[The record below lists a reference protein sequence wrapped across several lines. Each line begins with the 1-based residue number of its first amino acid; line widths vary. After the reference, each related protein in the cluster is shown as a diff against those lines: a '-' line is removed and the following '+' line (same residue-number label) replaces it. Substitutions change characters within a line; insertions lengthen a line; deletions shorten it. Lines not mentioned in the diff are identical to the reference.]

1 MTVLVIDDQIH
12 VVDGILSEVDWD
24 RLGIETVWK
33 AYSAAEAKGI
43 LLLNQVD
50 IMLCDIEMPGENG
63 LSLLKWTLDQGMET
77 ECIFLTAHADFVYAR
92 TAMQLGS
99 FDYILQ
105 PARYEDIENA
115 ILRVKQRIKEK
126 RDQKKYYSYGKT
138 LFEERD
144 RITDQLI
151 GEWYQE
157 PENGGCCRKLLEDMQ
172 KMGKPVC
179 NTSPARLLLCQVL
192 KWNNAASDRELFRNS
207 CANILEELLQE
218 WEQKA
223 HIGSL
228 NQEEYIFILY
238 GTVQKQPESTKMW
251 EILRKFFSAAG
262 QFFSCDM
269 ALYVGNMVMFEDMP
283 CELAVIRQL
292 KEDNVARRSG
302 VYRAE
307 NGEDRV
313 EPQIRQPD
321 FRTWEK
327 LLLQGMGKQVY
338 EDAMRYLQELSDA
351 DCLNAGNLQKF
362 YSDFY
367 RVICLAEERTDT
379 AWEDIFP
386 EEEQRQTALHAY
398 ETLQDMQLFLKTVT
412 SYFSGEE
419 VDAGRAVGQV
429 DAIKEYIY
437 HHLDSDIRREDIAVA
452 VFMNPNYVSRLFKKV
467 EGISLKEF
475 IVQEKM
481 KMARALLLNSQLP
494 VSIVALKVGYSNF
507 SHFSQVYRKFFGV
520 SPTDERKR

>member
-50 IMLCDIEMPGENG
+50 IML
-63 LSLLKWTLDQGMET
+63 WTLDQGMET

-192 KWNNAASDRELFRNS
+192 NGIMQHGTGSFSAIPAPIYWRNCFRN
-207 CANILEELLQE
+207 
-218 WEQKA
+218 
-223 HIGSL
+223 GS
-228 NQEEYIFILY
+228 
-238 GTVQKQPESTKMW
+238 
-251 EILRKFFSAAG
+251 
-262 QFFSCDM
+262 
-269 ALYVGNMVMFEDMP
+269 
-283 CELAVIRQL
+283 
-292 KEDNVARRSG
+292 RR
-302 VYRAE
+302 
-307 NGEDRV
+307 
-313 EPQIRQPD
+313 
-321 FRTWEK
+321 
-327 LLLQGMGKQVY
+327 L
-338 EDAMRYLQELSDA
+338 
-351 DCLNAGNLQKF
+351 
-362 YSDFY
+362 
-367 RVICLAEERTDT
+367 
-379 AWEDIFP
+379 
-386 EEEQRQTALHAY
+386 
-398 ETLQDMQLFLKTVT
+398 
-412 SYFSGEE
+412 
-419 VDAGRAVGQV
+419 
-429 DAIKEYIY
+429 
-437 HHLDSDIRREDIAVA
+437 
-452 VFMNPNYVSRLFKKV
+452 
-467 EGISLKEF
+467 ISE
-475 IVQEKM
+475 
-481 KMARALLLNSQLP
+481 A
-494 VSIVALKVGYSNF
+494 
-507 SHFSQVYRKFFGV
+507 
-520 SPTDERKR
+520 

>member
-1 MTVLVIDDQIH
+1 
-12 VVDGILSEVDWD
+12 
-24 RLGIETVWK
+24 
-33 AYSAAEAKGI
+33 
-43 LLLNQVD
+43 
-50 IMLCDIEMPGENG
+50 
-63 LSLLKWTLDQGMET
+63 
-77 ECIFLTAHADFVYAR
+77 
-92 TAMQLGS
+92 
-99 FDYILQ
+99 
-105 PARYEDIENA
+105 
-115 ILRVKQRIKEK
+115 
-126 RDQKKYYSYGKT
+126 
-138 LFEERD
+138 
-144 RITDQLI
+144 
-151 GEWYQE
+151 
-157 PENGGCCRKLLEDMQ
+157 
-172 KMGKPVC
+172 MGKPVC

-192 KWNNAASDRELFRNS
+192 KWNNAAWDRELFRNS

-379 AWEDIFP
+379 AWEDIFT

-398 ETLQDMQLFLKTVT
+398 ETLQDMQLFFENGNILFFRRRGGCGKGRR
-412 SYFSGEE
+412 SG
-419 VDAGRAVGQV
+419 
-429 DAIKEYIY
+429 
-437 HHLDSDIRREDIAVA
+437 RR
-452 VFMNPNYVSRLFKKV
+452 Y
-467 EGISLKEF
+467 
-475 IVQEKM
+475 
-481 KMARALLLNSQLP
+481 
-494 VSIVALKVGYSNF
+494 
-507 SHFSQVYRKFFGV
+507 
-520 SPTDERKR
+520 